1 MGLVNNPTYKDY
13 ADLLS
18 SNTYLSRKDERE
30 LYGIINSADL
40 DIIARRCHQLMPY
53 QLSSKQQQRN
63 AQLAKIG
70 ERYTGHCIEL
80 WLWEKGYSLNGLSG
94 NSFTI
99 QPQYKQGSHF
109 MDFKIEI
116 ATASNTTSL
125 VIDAKNWARY
135 TTNQVQS
142 FMTNTHIPPFS
153 SFTANYKLMFLNKRL
168 IPKVKQLLRNSNI
181 DPIEI
186 NEHLTDKQYIKDFFV
201 LITSM
206 KNSIMNLDNIITIP
220 DVSKDISKMT
230 TTDVIKYDVEL
241 GKPYKFIE
249 LKWGI
254 KKSHMD
260 NLKNQIIKGGI
271 NLPHRNKK
279 EFKRLK
285 QYNEFFKRK

>member
-13 ADLLS
+13 DDLLS
-18 SNTYLSRKDERE
+18 SNTYLNRKEERE

-53 QLSSKQQQRN
+53 QLSSKQQERN

-70 ERYTGHCIEL
+70 ERYTGHCVEL

-99 QPQYKQGSHF
+99 QPQYYQQSHYK
-109 MDFKIEI
+109 DFKVEI
-116 ATASNTTSL
+116 NTTTTTISL
-125 VIDAKNWARY
+125 IIDAKNWARY
-135 TTNQVQS
+135 SSKDVNYY
-142 FMTNTHIPPFS
+142 MTKTHIPPFN
-153 SFTANYKLMFLNKRL
+153 SFTANYKLIFLNKRL
-168 IPKVKQLLRNSNI
+168 IPKVKQLLHNSNI
-181 DPIEI
+181 KPIEI

-206 KNSIMNLDNIITIP
+206 KNSIMNLDSIISIQN
-220 DVSKDISKMT
+220 VSKNISKMT
-230 TTDVIKYDVEL
+230 TTDAIKYDIEL

-254 KKSHMD
+254 DKSYID
-260 NLKNQIIKGGI
+260 NLRNQMIKGGTK
-271 NLPHRNKK
+271 LPKRNTKV
-279 EFKRLK
+279 FTRLH
-285 QYNEFFKRK
+285 QYNDFYKRK